1 MQIMLQKN
9 TVTIS
14 ATGTGLLPVY
24 IVPYWNV
31 LFK

>member
-1 MQIMLQKN
+1 MKIRLQKN
-9 TVTIS
+9 TLIIPFAV
-14 ATGTGLLPVY
+14 TGLLPVY